1 MYIKWPFKKKN
12 SKYNKKNTILMST
25 TINSDVQSSIF
36 NITIRFKYGI
46 FLIKI
51 NTNQKKKN

>member
-1 MYIKWPFKKKN
+1 
-12 SKYNKKNTILMST
+12 MST